1 MPYVG
6 EDCDC
11 QVLFGAD
18 SIYVKA
24 LNADGSPTEEAFYE
38 FDCPVT
44 VGIAGDVKDGEKFEL
59 ECGDDLKNVI
69 QTKDQLIGATIGLT
83 IGCKNA
89 ELEFILGGSVGAITY
104 DVSTPSCAIGYCVPT
119 LAEQAAAV
127 PFEMKVYEKEYE
139 QSNIVGYCGWH
150 FYMVLPSYVSDTAN
164 QKEYNTPE
172 FEFAA
177 VENTAYNGGKGVY
190 CWKIV
195 AAPGD
200 AI

>member
-1 MPYVG
+1 MIG

-18 SIYVKA
+18 SIYLKA
-24 LNADGSPTEEAFYE
+24 LNADGSPTAGEWYE

-44 VGIAGDVKDGEKFEL
+44 VGMSGEIKDGEKFEL
-59 ECGDDLKNVI
+59 ECGDKLKNVI
-69 QTKDQLIGATIGLT
+69 QTADQIIGANIALT
-83 IGCKNA
+83 VGCKNA
-89 ELEFILGGSVGAITY
+89 EIEYILGGSVGSVTY
-104 DVSTPSCAIGYCVPT
+104 DAASPTCAIGYCVPT
-119 LAEQAAAV
+119 LSEQETAV

-150 FYMVLPSYVSDTAN
+150 FYMCLPSHVSDSAN
-164 QKEYNTPE
+164 QKEYNKPE
-172 FEFAA
+172 FEIAA
-177 VENTAYNGGKGVY
+177 VENTQYNGGKGVY

>member
-1 MPYVG
+1 MIG

-18 SIYVKA
+18 SIYLKA
-24 LNADGSPTEEAFYE
+24 LNADGSPTAGDWYE

-44 VGIAGDVKDGEKFEL
+44 VGIAGDIKDGEKFEL
-59 ECGDDLKNVI
+59 ECGDTLKNVI
-69 QTKDQLIGATIGLT
+69 QTNDQLIGATISLT
-83 IGCKNA
+83 VGCKNA
-89 ELEFILGGSVGAITY
+89 EIEYIIGGSIGSVTY
-104 DVSTPSCAIGYCVPT
+104 DVSSPTCAIGYCVPT
-119 LAEQAAAV
+119 LGEQESAV
-127 PFEMKVYEKEYE
+127 PYEMRVYEKEYE

-150 FYMVLPSYVSDTAN
+150 FYQCLPAYVSDSAN

-172 FEFAA
+172 FEIDA
-177 VENTAYNGGKGVY
+177 VENTQYNGGKGVY

-195 AAPGD
+195 DAPGD

>member
-1 MPYVG
+1 MAVG
-6 EDCDC
+6 EACDC

-24 LNADGSPTEEAFYE
+24 LNADGSPTVEDFYE

-44 VGIAGDVKDGEKFEL
+44 VSMAGDIKDGEKFEL
-59 ECGDDLKNVI
+59 ECGDALKNVI
-69 QTKDQLIGATIGLT
+69 QTADQIIGATIGLT
-83 IGCKNA
+83 VGCKNA
-89 ELEFILGGSVGAITY
+89 ELEFILGGSVGSVTY
-104 DVSTPSCAIGYCVPT
+104 DLTSPTCAIGYCVPT

-127 PFEMKVYEKEYE
+127 PFELKVYEKEYE

-150 FYMVLPSYVSDTAN
+150 FYMCLPTYVSDNAN

-172 FEFAA
+172 FEIAA
-177 VENTAYNGGKGVY
+177 VENTQYNGGKGVY